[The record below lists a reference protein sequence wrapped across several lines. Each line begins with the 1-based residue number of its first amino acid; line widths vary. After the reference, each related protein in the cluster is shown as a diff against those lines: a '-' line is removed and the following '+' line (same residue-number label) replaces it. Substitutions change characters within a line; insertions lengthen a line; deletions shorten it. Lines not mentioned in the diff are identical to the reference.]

1 MANELWNAA
10 VLFGVSTSAA
20 LAQDVAAGERSF
32 RKCLACHSIGVD
44 TQNKIGPRLN
54 GIDGRKCGS
63 VGGYSYSEANR
74 NCPFTWNEAVFLDYI
89 KDPKL
94 TIPGTKKLFSGIK
107 DETEA
112 RNLWSYLRRFGRDG
126 RLE

>member
-1 MANELWNAA
+1 MANELWIAA
-10 VLFGVSTSAA
+10 VLFGLSTSAA

-63 VGGYSYSEANR
+63 VLGKA
-74 NCPFTWNEAVFLDYI
+74 I
-89 KDPKL
+89 PKRTEIAHL
-94 TIPGTKKLFSGIK
+94 PGT
-107 DETEA
+107 
-112 RNLWSYLRRFGRDG
+112 
-126 RLE
+126 RLSFWTTSKIQN